1 MVSDCWS
8 DEDYRDVLNKV
19 KDYLWFYIQPNAA
32 ITDIKNTV
40 RNLTMLERREIDY
53 LSTVHFLLS
62 NQIRDFVIIVRRILR
77 RLSHST
83 HKEVVVNKG
92 CVKGKIDWNLTLK
105 ERCAQGYDQ
114 TIFVCRPPSRMYNL
128 PENRLL
134 KFVLTQIRRL
144 IEETANLPA
153 IEEKNIRLEELKSE
167 DGKEKWADRLSWL
180 KYHVNNA
187 LKNIH
192 LREVELISQTNE
204 RMIKRARTARNK
216 DYEFVVDSYYLH
228 RQLIQEL
235 DEMKLREIVEKR
247 ILEPM
252 ERDTLYELFV
262 LFQTMNA
269 LGTPVK
275 INLIR
280 PGAEEIGTF
289 SVGEETVR
297 VYFQKA
303 SGLYKESEYKRIF
316 DDYELNVSSRR
327 PDITLHLENK
337 DQLVLIEVKRTID
350 RDYIVD
356 SVYKVLGYL
365 ADFEKHFSKEQ
376 KPKGLLIVWEIKRLQ
391 KTKQEISIVSRNE
404 IGKYIQ
410 EITR

>member
-303 SGLYKESEYKRIF
+303 SGLYKER
-316 DDYELNVSSRR
+316 
-327 PDITLHLENK
+327 EN
-337 DQLVLIEVKRTID
+337 LR
-350 RDYIVD
+350 
-356 SVYKVLGYL
+356 
-365 ADFEKHFSKEQ
+365 
-376 KPKGLLIVWEIKRLQ
+376 
-391 KTKQEISIVSRNE
+391 
-404 IGKYIQ
+404 
-410 EITR
+410 